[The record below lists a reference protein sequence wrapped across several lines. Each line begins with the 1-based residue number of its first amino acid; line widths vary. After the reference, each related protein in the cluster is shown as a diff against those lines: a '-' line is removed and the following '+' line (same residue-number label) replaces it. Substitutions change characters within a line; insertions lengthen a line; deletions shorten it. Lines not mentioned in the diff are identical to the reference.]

1 MAESQ
6 SQPNLI
12 SLELPETK
20 ALLELFPGVWQALE
34 NLASSGVK
42 IREKALDDL
51 LKSGAPR
58 VSPLVAYVLSTRLFD
73 PEIEFRK
80 RIVEALANL
89 MRRDVEGKYAAD
101 AVRSQVITALSYF
114 DDRGLLSMLEVVVE
128 QTDMMPH
135 IEKLIKYSPRTGKF
149 LKEIARDRSFDIEI
163 REAAI
168 RLIGNLGIVDALSE
182 LERVRN
188 RIEMRQEGQKSM
200 PFAPPSGT
208 NETILLTEIQKAIL
222 ALQVG

>member
-1 MAESQ
+1 V
-6 SQPNLI
+6 
-12 SLELPETK
+12 K
-20 ALLELFPGVWQALE
+20 A
-34 NLASSGVK
+34 
-42 IREKALDDL
+42 RHKALDEL
-51 LKSGAPR
+51 LQSGAPR

-80 RIVEALANL
+80 RVVEALANL
-89 MRRDVEGKYAAD
+89 MRRDVDGRYAAD
-101 AVRSQVITALSYF
+101 AVRSQVITSLSYF
-114 DDRGLLSMLEVVVE
+114 DDRGLLSMLEVA
-128 QTDMMPH
+128 TDKSDMMSH

-149 LKEIARDRSFDIEI
+149 LKEIARDRLVDLEI

-168 RLIGNLGIVDALSE
+168 ILIGNLGIVDALSE

-200 PFAPPSGT
+200 PFAPPSGA
-208 NETILLTEIQKAIL
+208 NETILLPEIQKAIL